1 MREGENAKA
10 RIDRYLGRMESPVAR
25 IMAIAEENGGNY
37 DGALEEL
44 LPWSFWVQE
53 LTDAHADIERMI
65 RVWHGD
71 YIECYHFRVGVGE
84 RYGYLFRDGLGFGY
98 LSISEN
104 MGFQYFRYFLNR
116 EHARTE
122 ISRGVPPST
131 TTAGLPSEEAIADAD
146 ICGDDLP
153 EFLFFA
159 RAVAIGYVAGDD
171 YSEHVRDLVLQ
182 FRDLLGKNPH

>member
-1 MREGENAKA
+1 
-10 RIDRYLGRMESPVAR
+10 MESPIDR
-25 IMAIAEENGGNY
+25 IMGIAEDNDGHY
-37 DGALEEL
+37 DGSLEEL

-53 LTDAHADIERMI
+53 LSDPHADVERMF

-71 YIECYHFRVGVGE
+71 YIECYHFGEGAGE

-98 LSISEN
+98 LSISDN
-104 MGFQYFRYFLNR
+104 MGFQYFRYFFNR

-122 ISRGVPPST
+122 ISRGMSPST
-131 TTAGLPSEEAIADAD
+131 TTAGLPSEDAIAKVD
-146 ICGDDLP
+146 ISDDDLP
-153 EFLFFA
+153 EFLSFA

-182 FRDLLGKNPH
+182 FRELVIKDSH